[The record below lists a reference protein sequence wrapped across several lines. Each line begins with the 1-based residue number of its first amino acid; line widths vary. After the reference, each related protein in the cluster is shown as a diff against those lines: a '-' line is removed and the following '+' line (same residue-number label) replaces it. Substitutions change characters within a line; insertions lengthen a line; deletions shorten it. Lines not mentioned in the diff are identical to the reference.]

1 MTTDLQDRPQ
11 KRKVLSLKIEKEGLK
26 EPCFVENAQSVFMV
40 WRVGGD
46 MPKRVYGHKEGSIA
60 KSHAKTLA
68 LETGEQFH
76 VLRSYRAFI
85 PEAKL

>member
-1 MTTDLQDRPQ
+1 MTTDLQDRPR
-11 KRKVLSLKIEKEGLK
+11 KRKVLSLKIEKEGPT

-46 MPKRVYGHKEGSIA
+46 MPKRVYGPTEGSLA
-60 KSHAKTLA
+60 KSHAKTLT

-76 VLRSYRAFI
+76 VLRSYRSFI
-85 PEAKL
+85 PKPQS